1 MVIWLIGL
9 AGSGKTT
16 IGREVYRQWKMTA
29 PNTVLVDGD
38 EIRKIFSHD
47 QGPHCY
53 TVEGRRQNAERIA
66 EICAWLDRQQVNVV
80 CCILS
85 IFRDVE
91 RRNRQI
97 YSRYFEV
104 LIDAPLDIVIKR
116 DIKNLYGPALRGETH
131 NVVGVDIKFKPPVN
145 PDMVIDN
152 RADGLNVGNIARD
165 VLKRAGMA

>member
-38 EIRKIFSHD
+38 EIRKIFGHD

-104 LIDAPLDIVIKR
+104 FIDAPLDIVIKR
-116 DIKNLYGPALRGETH
+116 DTKNLYGPALRGEMR
-131 NVVGVDIKFKPPVN
+131 NVVGVDIEFKPPVN

-152 RADGLNVGNIARD
+152 RADGLDFGNIARD
-165 VLKRAGMA
+165 VLTRAGMV

>member
-29 PNTVLVDGD
+29 RNTVLVDGD
-38 EIRKIFSHD
+38 EIRQIFNHD
-47 QGPHCY
+47 RGPHCY

-66 EICAWLDRQQVNVV
+66 EICAWLDRQEINVV

-85 IFRDVE
+85 IFRDIE

-104 LIDAPLDIVIKR
+104 FIDAPLDTVIRR
-116 DIKNLYGPALRGETH
+116 DIKNLYGPALRGETN
-131 NVVGVDIKFKPPVN
+131 NVVGVDIEFKPPVN

-152 RADGLNVGNIARD
+152 RADGLDGSSIARN
-165 VLKRAGMA
+165 VLMRAEMV